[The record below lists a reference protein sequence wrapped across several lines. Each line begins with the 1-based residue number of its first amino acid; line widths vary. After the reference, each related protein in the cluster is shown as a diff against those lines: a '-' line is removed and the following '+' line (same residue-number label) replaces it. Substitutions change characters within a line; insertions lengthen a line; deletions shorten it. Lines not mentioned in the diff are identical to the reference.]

1 MNKYKKNIIQKLKSN
16 IEENKSLLKQFISSK
31 YYADTL
37 NDLSKIAIPVE
48 TKWLNNKII
57 VKFHHLKHENIEIKI
72 HLNDIEIA
80 NNNFKNIFKEKLQQE
95 VNSIDTSLK
104 NIEDA
109 ASKIAKQF
117 NETKFK

>member
-1 MNKYKKNIIQKLKSN
+1 MSKKDMIKKLKSN
-16 IEENKSLLKQFISSK
+16 IKENQDILYQFISSE
-31 YYADTL
+31 YYSNIL
-37 NDLSKIAIPVE
+37 NSFSNIATPLE
-48 TKWLNNKII
+48 TKWTNNKII
-57 VKFHHLKHENIEIKI
+57 VKFHHLKHKNIGIKI
-72 HLNDIEIA
+72 HLSDVEIT
-80 NNNFKNIFKEKLQQE
+80 NKNFKNIFKEKLQQE